1 MSTLFP
7 GLKSKCFQSE
17 VKLERGGSASV
28 GNSSPEGE
36 QAGAFRDARRK
47 KRVTRASS
55 ECIQTSKNL
64 HFKPGAL
71 LKSKGEWV
79 STEENSDEGRG
90 QLRFTSSFSLR
101 FPSTKR
107 SDPRTNVR
115 VATKLKSNDRHTE
128 SDSRTKVADV
138 HRPKDFLVDTLRE
151 STGKATKDE
160 DVSDSVYSWES
171 HEHDISSRRS
181 SDGIQRSLALCDQ
194 PAENCTQGQSTS
206 ESVTKLRV
214 NGQESVEGQS
224 GVNDPLGKNAEGKLS
239 HSNLIPFRED
249 TGSKADSDC
258 QDCACSPTA
267 INQTLSLPS
276 VPDSHCVNNLKSD
289 LITSTAAMFTSTLV
303 SVLAPHWSGRI
314 RRHKRVFSDAG
325 PDIAQNTNLPALS
338 QNEQQRFPSQQIQA
352 QGEPLSDFSN
362 RFRGSAGTR
371 RGSVEWQNESFSRLS
386 EANKPF
392 LKSSALRMNRHAT
405 NQTTE
410 LGNPRHML
418 LNSGK
423 LSRSSLDLTGDRGE
437 YFTSL
442 RSRPTTS
449 TLLLSSRRSNSR
461 KPSAESFQMEK
472 QSPASVGS
480 LDLHRNSIMR
490 ISQTS
495 PSLVSPNDLAK
506 ETLVTRRFLA
516 SPDTHKADPSS
527 PRWGESDSSRK
538 QRYVITGDFDMINRN
553 PPATNNTT
561 RERLFSNYS
570 TRFKQSETLRSA
582 QDHGPVDR
590 SMYDNKNMQNSK
602 CNIPERSAWISP
614 KENANSRFVFPEV
627 SSNPSSD
634 SILKRQ
640 ISQTSMTSMNLGP
653 SFSVQSNSINNMINS
668 TNTSTLNG
676 RTSPG
681 ATQSMV
687 KSSSVSL
694 SPASQA
700 HTDQNN
706 IQNSSVSTKP
716 PSSPVNSIRM
726 RTFTESLSFSPRKE
740 SSVEGT
746 SPSPLWSNY
755 LNTKGR
761 LEEMNQ
767 SPLGQSS
774 PLSPSEFK
782 PRRVCTPSIYKY
794 LRQTSPPQA
803 SPALSSPSPRTSSLK
818 QKQEEDKNSKN
829 VRFTF
834 DLNSLESHDP
844 LVKAD
849 SSFTSAPKSLPPDTG
864 RRSVPRISKSPYAT
878 LIYTRAAANN
888 QTSPPVTHQHSRSY
902 SYDSS
907 PVDALSPRV
916 EKRSYTSVVRD
927 RLSQRTSPVR
937 EPMRSTNIQ
946 LTEKTHSIC
955 QYGISES
962 STDAKSPDCQT
973 TTLSPDITHPKQT
986 DSVIKNIPCDGL
998 NGIFV
1003 SQVDRVNTYATDRWN
1018 SKELSLPL
1026 GPSPLS
1032 DIVQKGEVTE
1042 TLKPNGTFQAS
1053 QSPAS
1058 KWSFFSLKSK
1068 KDNVPSSSL
1077 SAEKE
1082 GLAEKKGEMKG
1093 LKSTNKVDQVLNRLR
1108 VTFGRISEDSDTSR
1122 RKTKK
1127 EEASN
1132 VKAYESIKK
1141 EKESAD
1147 LTVKRQIKPEELLE
1161 NKASESTRNLDQMD
1175 DLRVRTKPKEVSDI
1189 RGQERI
1195 QKPDQIYDLVLRTQT
1210 KPEQVSDI
1218 KGTEIGQTLD
1228 LIYDLVPR
1236 TQTKPEE
1243 VSDIKGPEGSQKLDK
1258 VNDLTVRTRTKPEDV
1273 SDIKGPQR
1281 SQKID
1286 QMDLTVRR
1294 KTKNEM
1300 LLGDMP
1306 YGSNRNVEQRLS
1318 LSQKLKSPNSPNAPV
1333 IESCGFTGSDLG
1345 FKPGKQVNSP
1355 NMDEH
1360 KRLMEDSRRRL
1371 LGRPLS
1377 PNRPKPE
1384 YINCYA
1390 TLPLSK
1396 RSRLSQSPTLHSPFE
1411 CPSEEEQNDNVFY
1424 SSVLREKINSTPLSE
1439 HENAA
1444 QPDKTGGQNS
1454 TGLVSSSPFADLK
1467 YGLQRGRSVSVC
1479 SVVSGRPSGPGRIST
1494 GSRQGSA
1501 SDLSSLDSFVSKSR
1515 HSSINS
1521 PAGSPEND
1529 ALASVG
1535 HTSYKGWLSSEGRL
1549 RSPDNVDSVSFSWD
1563 METDPTPPH
1572 SPPQTRRIS
1581 QISSSSSASNRNSPD
1596 SLSPRGFLPSKNYKS
1611 TLSAFEESGS
1621 ETTTDDEYYLNSDED
1636 DEKETEL

>member
-1 MSTLFP
+1 MF
-7 GLKSKCFQSE
+7 FFHE
-17 VKLERGGSASV
+17 
-28 GNSSPEGE
+28 
-36 QAGAFRDARRK
+36 
-47 KRVTRASS
+47 
-55 ECIQTSKNL
+55 
-64 HFKPGAL
+64 
-71 LKSKGEWV
+71 
-79 STEENSDEGRG
+79 
-90 QLRFTSSFSLR
+90 
-101 FPSTKR
+101 
-107 SDPRTNVR
+107 
-115 VATKLKSNDRHTE
+115 
-128 SDSRTKVADV
+128 
-138 HRPKDFLVDTLRE
+138 KDFLVDTLRE

-160 DVSDSVYSWES
+160 DVSDSSYSWES

-181 SDGIQRSLALCDQ
+181 SDGIQRGLALGDQ

-206 ESVTKLRV
+206 GSVTELRV
-214 NGQESVEGQS
+214 KESVEGQS

-276 VPDSHCVNNLKSD
+276 FPDSHCVNNLKSD

-303 SVLAPHWSGRI
+303 SVLAPHWSGRL

-338 QNEQQRFPSQQIQA
+338 QNEQQQRFPFQQIQA

-371 RGSVEWQNESFSRLS
+371 RSSVEWQNESFSHLS
-386 EANKPF
+386 EANKLF
-392 LKSSALRMNRHAT
+392 LKSSALRMNRHAM

-423 LSRSSLDLTGDRGE
+423 LSRSSLDLTGDRG
-437 YFTSL
+437 L

-490 ISQTS
+490 ISQPS
-495 PSLVSPNDLAK
+495 PNLVSPNDLAK
-506 ETLVTRRFLA
+506 ETLVTRSFLA
-516 SPDTHKADPSS
+516 APDTHKADPSL

-538 QRYVITGDFDMINRN
+538 QRYVITGDFDMINRS

-570 TRFKQSETLRSA
+570 TRFKQSETLRYA

-590 SMYDNKNMQNSK
+590 SMYDNKNMQNS
-602 CNIPERSAWISP
+602 NSSIPERSACISP

-634 SILKRQ
+634 RILKRQ
-640 ISQTSMTSMNLGP
+640 ISQTSMTTMNLGP

-676 RTSPG
+676 STSPG
-681 ATQSMV
+681 ATHSMV

-706 IQNSSVSTKP
+706 IQNSSIPTKP

-761 LEEMNQ
+761 LEETNQ

-803 SPALSSPSPRTSSLK
+803 SPALNSPSPRTSSLK

-834 DLNSLESHDP
+834 DLNSHDP
-844 LVKAD
+844 LVKPD

-864 RRSVPRISKSPYAT
+864 RRLVPRISKSPYAT

-888 QTSPPVTHQHSRSY
+888 QTSVTHQHSRSY

-907 PVDALSPRV
+907 PVDASSPRV

-937 EPMRSTNIQ
+937 EPMGSTNIQ
-946 LTEKTHSIC
+946 LTEKTHSTC

-973 TTLSPDITHPKQT
+973 ITLSPDITHPKQT
-986 DSVIKNIPCDGL
+986 DSVIKNIPCDRL

-1003 SQVDRVNTYATDRWN
+1003 SQVDRVNTHATDRWN

-1026 GPSPLS
+1026 GPSPVS

-1053 QSPAS
+1053 QSSAS

-1077 SAEKE
+1077 SSMKE
-1082 GLAEKKGEMKG
+1082 GLADKKGEMKG

-1108 VTFGRISEDSDTSR
+1108 VTFGRISEDSVTSR

-1127 EEASN
+1127 EENSN

-1161 NKASESTRNLDQMD
+1161 NKASESTRNRDQMD

-1189 RGQERI
+1189 RGQERN
-1195 QKPDQIYDLVLRTQT
+1195 QKPDQIYDLVLRKLT
-1210 KPEQVSDI
+1210 KPEQVSDT
-1218 KGTEIGQTLD
+1218 KGTERGQTLD

-1236 TQTKPEE
+1236 TQTKPKG

-1258 VNDLTVRTRTKPEDV
+1258 VNDLTVRTRTKPEDA
-1273 SDIKGPQR
+1273 SDMKGPQR

-1286 QMDLTVRR
+1286 QMEDLTVRR
-1294 KTKNEM
+1294 KTKNKM

-1306 YGSNRNVEQRLS
+1306 YGSKRNVEQ
-1318 LSQKLKSPNSPNAPV
+1318 SQKLKSPNSPNAPM
-1333 IESCGFTGSDLG
+1333 IESCAFTGSDLG
-1345 FKPGKQVNSP
+1345 FKPGKQVSSP

-1360 KRLMEDSRRRL
+1360 QRQMEDSRSRL

-1377 PNRPKPE
+1377 PNSPKPE

-1396 RSRLSQSPTLHSPFE
+1396 RSRLSQSPSLHSPFE

-1424 SSVLREKINSTPLSE
+1424 SSVLGEKINSTPLSE
-1439 HENAA
+1439 HENAV
-1444 QPDKTGGQNS
+1444 QPDKTGGQNL

-1467 YGLQRGRSVSVC
+1467 YGLQRGRSVSV
-1479 SVVSGRPSGPGRIST
+1479 SSIVSGRPSGPGRIST
-1494 GSRQGSA
+1494 GSRQGSV
-1501 SDLSSLDSFVSKSR
+1501 SDLSSLDSSVSKSR

-1596 SLSPRGFLPSKNYKS
+1596 SLSPRGFLPSRNYKS

-1621 ETTTDDEYYLNSDED
+1621 ETTTDDEYYLNSDDD